1 MKLFIERFKKEILF
15 YWFMKKSNLIALIVS
30 GISFILLIV
39 FLSLLLGEHLQ
50 VKSCGCPHMV
60 SQNFILLF
68 IVLSIIF
75 VGGLI
80 YYLLSIQIEK
90 KEQKVKFN
98 VNTIMEFLDK
108 DEKKILKQ
116 LDKNKGEM
124 LQSDIKG
131 LSKLKKHRAIKKLKE
146 KDIVFVEKKGNKNK
160 IKLNENFELK

>member
-1 MKLFIERFKKEILF
+1 
-15 YWFMKKSNLIALIVS
+15 MKKSNLIALIVS

-98 VNTIMEFLDK
+98 V
-108 DEKKILKQ
+108 
-116 LDKNKGEM
+116 
-124 LQSDIKG
+124 
-131 LSKLKKHRAIKKLKE
+131 
-146 KDIVFVEKKGNKNK
+146 
-160 IKLNENFELK
+160 